1 MPEWSLSDIPGSVVC
16 RAQQDMDFAFRLL
29 NAESRDEA
37 LSDPD
42 LDLTDEQ
49 LRELSSRLA
58 EIARMSFLD
67 AIRMLRDQGGM
78 TFS

>member
-1 MPEWSLSDIPGSVVC
+1 MPEWSLSDIPGSVVF

-67 AIRMLRDQGGM
+67 AIRMLRDQGGI